1 MDKVYEPLAVV
12 LYAGEPSLPTAIS
25 SIESQAGIVPRFI
38 LIGNHPKHQAHERLF
53 RLMTD
58 YRTEHDF
65 FIFLGA
71 DMSLAAPRL
80 LLGLGTIFDEF
91 PRLDHI
97 LLGVNDWYSGEHQL
111 GVNIWRRGVAH
122 GSSPNRLFTDLAS
135 STSRTRLKIERPRS
149 PLILH
154 GIDPS
159 DRQAVRYGAQRGMK
173 AAASGKQSR
182 WDRLATLIDFAA
194 ADPAPQRLL
203 ALAGVKAAL
212 TDRSLGDRCIASTV
226 SLSDDDLRTL
236 QESARSAGLIDELR
250 ELVADVDL
258 RVELSAE
265 RHVEVNA
272 VPRKPRRLRE
282 RLHRGRAGRVDLQA
296 AEERLFAVLDD
307 SKSTAQFE
315 RPSIGGLSRA
325 GRGRSGRAVRAR

>member
-1 MDKVYEPLAVV
+1 MAKVYEPLAVI
-12 LYAGEPSLPTAIS
+12 LYAGEPSLPTTIS
-25 SIESQAGIVPRFI
+25 SIESQSNVIPRFI

-53 RLMTD
+53 RLLND
-58 YRTEHDF
+58 YRAEHDF

-71 DMSLAAPRL
+71 DMSLAAPKL
-80 LLGLGTIFDEF
+80 LLGLGTIFDEL
-91 PRLDHI
+91 PRLDHV

-111 GVNIWRRGVAH
+111 GVNVWRRGVAH

-135 STSRTRLKIERPRS
+135 TTSRTRLKIEHPRS

-159 DRQAVRYGAQRGMK
+159 DRQAIRYGAQRGMK

-182 WDRLATLIDFAA
+182 WERLATLIDFAA
-194 ADPAPQRLL
+194 KDPAPQRLL

-212 TDRSLGDRCIASTV
+212 TDRPLGDRCIASTT

-236 QESARSAGLIDELR
+236 HESARSAGLIDELR
-250 ELVADVDL
+250 ELVADADL
-258 RVELSAE
+258 RNVLSAE
-265 RHVEVNA
+265 RHVGVNT

-282 RLHRGRAGRVDLQA
+282 RLRRGRAGQVDLRA
-296 AEERLFAVLDD
+296 AEERLFEVLDD
-307 SKSTAQFE
+307 SECTA
-315 RPSIGGLSRA
+315 
-325 GRGRSGRAVRAR
+325 

>member
-1 MDKVYEPLAVV
+1 MAKVYEPLAVV
-12 LYAGEPSLPTAIS
+12 LYAGEPSLSTAIS
-25 SIESQAGIVPRFI
+25 SIESQAGVIPRFI

-71 DMSLAAPRL
+71 DMFLASPRL
-80 LLGLGTIFDEF
+80 LLGLGTIFDEI
-91 PRLDHI
+91 PRLDHV

-111 GVNIWRRGVAH
+111 GVNVWRRGVSH
-122 GSSPNRLFTDLAS
+122 GSSPNSLFTDLAS
-135 STSRTRLKIERPRS
+135 GTSRTQLKIQRPRS

-173 AAASGKQSR
+173 AAASGKHSR
-182 WDRLATLIDFAA
+182 WERLATLIDFAA
-194 ADPAPQRLL
+194 MNPAPQRLL

-212 TDRSLGDRCIASTV
+212 TDRSLGDRCITSTV
-226 SLSDDDLRTL
+226 SLSDDDLQRL
-236 QESARSAGLIDELR
+236 HESARSAGLIDELR
-250 ELVADVDL
+250 ELVADADL
-258 RVELSAE
+258 RLELSAE
-265 RHVEVNA
+265 RHVEVNT

-282 RLHRGRAGRVDLQA
+282 RLRRGRAGQVDLQA
-296 AEERLFAVLDD
+296 AEERLFAMLDD
-307 SKSTAQFE
+307 SECTA
-315 RPSIGGLSRA
+315 
-325 GRGRSGRAVRAR
+325 